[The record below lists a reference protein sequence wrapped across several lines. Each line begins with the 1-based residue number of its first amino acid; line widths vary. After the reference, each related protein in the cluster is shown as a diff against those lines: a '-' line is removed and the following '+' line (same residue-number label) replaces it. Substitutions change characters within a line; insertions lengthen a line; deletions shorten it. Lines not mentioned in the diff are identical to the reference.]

1 MEELLKDA
9 FKRKGYVYSEQVT
22 VEEDGHVAFEVSVR
36 DKVYGPIVKVKT
48 RTFGIHKIDDLMYE
62 TRCELLTQ
70 ILEFGK
76 DNMTTSLL
84 KRLEKYN

>member
-1 MEELLKDA
+1 MEEILKDA
-9 FKRKGYVYSEQVT
+9 CKRKGFVYSEQTT
-22 VEEDGHVAFEVSVR
+22 VEDSGHVVFEASVR

-48 RTFGIHKIDDLMYE
+48 SAFGIHQLE
-62 TRCELLTQ
+62 TLTNEARTEILVQ
-70 ILEFGK
+70 ILEFAK